1 DLGRGALVHLQ
12 ALVDEGVDL
21 GVPLALGD
29 DQVVAALGAEH
40 QGDRALGRH
49 LLLEGV
55 DAVLDRLALR
65 IGGLGRDEG
74 VDALDH
80 ARVLE
85 QLADPVAEGAL
96 GDRDGDLLAVAVAR
110 EVLGAAETI
119 LVELPAEI
127 AHADHAAA
135 EDQRHHEAGAAAAL
149 LLLLAA
155 PAPALAPPR
164 VVRFV
169 IVIVVAAGEEGV
181 LALVGSRVPVGAP
194 LRLGFRFRFRF
205 GPGAAAARG
214 LGRRVRLGGAVVVGL
229 LGGVRPGLLPVGVGA
244 GRVRVLR
251 VRAGLPAAAVVLLLV
266 LLVLLGGVRPA
277 VLVVLLL
284 VVRVLLVVLLL
295 LLVVLLLVVG
305 AAVLVVLLR
314 VLLLPAVVTLLGRPP
329 FAVLLLRLR
338 LLRVLLLAAV
348 GLRALG
354 GLLST
359 PSAVPVQR
367 VVRMP
372 RFGALAPAIL
382 SHRSPRAARWRSRGS
397 SPASAPPLSVRWLFE
412 HRRIARNV
420 TVSRSDDHFD
430 ALSGCCT

>member
-1 DLGRGALVHLQ
+1 
-12 ALVDEGVDL
+12 
-21 GVPLALGD
+21 
-29 DQVVAALGAEH
+29 
-40 QGDRALGRH
+40 
-49 LLLEGV
+49 
-55 DAVLDRLALR
+55 
-65 IGGLGRDEG
+65 
-74 VDALDH
+74 
-80 ARVLE
+80 
-85 QLADPVAEGAL
+85 
-96 GDRDGDLLAVAVAR
+96 
-110 EVLGAAETI
+110 
-119 LVELPAEI
+119 
-127 AHADHAAA
+127 
-135 EDQRHHEAGAAAAL
+135 
-149 LLLLAA
+149 
-155 PAPALAPPR
+155 
-164 VVRFV
+164 
-169 IVIVVAAGEEGV
+169 
-181 LALVGSRVPVGAP
+181 
-194 LRLGFRFRFRF
+194 FRFRF

-277 VLVVLLL
+277 VLVVLL
-284 VVRVLLVVLLL
+284 RGLLL
-295 LLVVLLLVVG
+295 S
-305 AAVLVVLLR
+305 
-314 VLLLPAVVTLLGRPP
+314 AVVTLLGRPP

-420 TVSRSDDHFD
+420 PVSRSDDHFD